1 MMFGARSYKNELEG
15 NLPGEIGAIGAGG
28 TSLVGTKREYGARA
42 LRSDSSYLKH
52 ESRVRSK
59 KQPIRVQKRRN
70 NGEMRGRGADSFDI
84 HAAIKSRVRQ
94 A

>member
-1 MMFGARSYKNELEG
+1 MRLVQLA
-15 NLPGEIGAIGAGG
+15 PGG

-42 LRSDSSYLKH
+42 LRSDSSCMKH

-59 KQPIRVQKRRN
+59 KQSIWVQKRRN
-70 NGEMRGRGADSFDI
+70 NGEMRGWGADSFDI

-94 A
+94 ASTSCGKPWAVSLG